1 MNYIRHNFS
10 YVLCSFSHAKC
21 SFRGI
26 WKKQTILAL
35 PKSFERC
42 MLLVD
47 CIRYIC
53 RGVWHTP
60 LRRQRLCGNAMHAK
74 GIGNARNVGAYGIR
88 PSHRRTNRVSNCR
101 RNIANPCNSGRMAY
115 AHHTAAQTAPQTA
128 GAISQIRAIQGV
140 WHTPITPPHKTRLKL
155 PAQYR
160 KSVQF
165 RAYAIR
171 PYGGSGYAETQ
182 CMPRE
187 LEMRE
192 M

>member
-60 LRRQRLCGNAMHAK
+60 ITPPHKPRRKLPAQYRK
-74 GIGNARNVGAYGIR
+74 SVQFRAYGIR
-88 PSHRRTNRVSNCR
+88 PYGGAVMRKRNACQGNWKCAKCR
-101 RNIANPCNSGRMAY
+101 
-115 AHHTAAQTAPQTA
+115 
-128 GAISQIRAIQGV
+128 GV
-140 WHTPITPPHKTRLKL
+140 WHTPITPPHEPRRKL